1 MNRIQALELSTGLAA
16 LVTGMEDEL
25 LQNIAAYLLSGK
37 IESDAAKWKIRKL
50 AELGKLNQKNIETI
64 KSYIPE
70 EKELAELTLKRA
82 AVDAFAHAESGFR
95 KLAIAGL
102 VTDAP
107 EGSME
112 RTMNRVLK
120 TLGKQAK
127 DELNIVN
134 TTMQMKARQM
144 ANTAVQ
150 KAARLAEDQVFLDA
164 LNKAAG
170 KTVTGTESLTAACSK
185 CLKEMAQKGIPAF
198 VDKAGR
204 EWSPEAYVNV
214 CVRSTVGNTAHTAL
228 FERMKDYGT
237 RIIEVDSHFDARPK
251 CAKDQG
257 KLYDLDN
264 GSGYVE
270 DLHGNQIRYYPFN
283 TTSYGQPD
291 GLFGI
296 NCRHHGYPFTA
307 GLSTQTYF
315 PYDEEENAAQ
325 YKKIQKQR
333 ELERKVRASKREC
346 AMLKDGD
353 PQEFQKSAVKLKRQ
367 SQELKDYCERTG
379 LTYQNER
386 TSVLG
391 YGHSEASRVTA
402 AYRRAL
408 KQEEEKLKQIAL
420 DNLKNCDILES
431 RIQSGELPL
440 KVRLGQQKKHILDT
454 NENKMTKDKS
464 YLTISIDEIEEIV
477 NALHGT
483 GIIDISKDGQIRE
496 VITLDHNVGFIISQ
510 KKGMEGEPIPTN
522 QVKIH
527 YSKNGYHIVP
537 TISEKNTK
545 GR

>member
-1 MNRIQALELSTGLAA
+1 MNKIRALELSTGLAA

-37 IESDAAKWKIRKL
+37 IESDAAKWKLRKL

-102 VTDAP
+102 VKDAP

-112 RTMNRVLK
+112 QTMNRVLK
-120 TLGKQAK
+120 ALGKQAK

-134 TTMQMKARQM
+134 TTMRMKAKQM

-150 KAARLAEDQVFLDA
+150 KAARLAERQDFLDA
-164 LNKAAG
+164 LGKAAG
-170 KTVTGTESLTAACSK
+170 KTVTGTESLTAACGK

-237 RIIEVDSHFDARPK
+237 RIIEVDSHFGARPK

-270 DLHGNQIRYYPFN
+270 DLHGKKIQYFPFSS
-283 TTSYGQPD
+283 TSYGQPD

-307 GLSTQTYF
+307 GISTQTYF

-325 YKKIQKQR
+325 YRKIQKQR
-333 ELERKVRASKREC
+333 ELERRVRASKREC
-346 AMLKDGD
+346 AMLKNGD
-353 PQEFQKSAVKLKRQ
+353 PKEFQRSAVKLKRH
-367 SQELKDYCERTG
+367 SQDLKDYCERTG

-391 YGHSEASRVTA
+391 YSHSEASKVTA

-408 KQEEEKLKQIAL
+408 KEEEEKLNKVLDKSDENGIIKTTYNAAGKPVIEVKKVSTKGSPNSITQRVNQKGGIDRNYYDENGNQIL
-420 DNLKNCDILES
+420 QVSNHDHGHKKES
-431 RIQSGELPL
+431 KLGKHGEHAHDYYIDEEGELIHGKAREL
-440 KVRLGQQKKHILDT
+440 
-454 NENKMTKDKS
+454 NEVERKENED
-464 YLTISIDEIEEIV
+464 
-477 NALHGT
+477 
-483 GIIDISKDGQIRE
+483 II
-496 VITLDHNVGFIISQ
+496 
-510 KKGMEGEPIPTN
+510 
-522 QVKIH
+522 
-527 YSKNGYHIVP
+527 
-537 TISEKNTK
+537 
-545 GR
+545 

>member
-1 MNRIQALELSTGLAA
+1 MNKIQALELSAGLSA

-25 LQNIAAYLLSGK
+25 LQNIAAYLLGGR
-37 IESDAAKWKIRKL
+37 IESDVAKWKIRKL

-64 KSYIPE
+64 KGYIPH

-82 AVDAFAHAESGFR
+82 AVDAFARAESGFR

-102 VTDAP
+102 VKDAP

-112 RTMNRVLK
+112 RTMSRVLK

-127 DELNIVN
+127 DELNLVN
-134 TTMQMKARQM
+134 TTMLGKARQM

-150 KAARLAEDQVFLDA
+150 RAARLAEDQQFLDA

-237 RIIEVDSHFDARPK
+237 RLIEVDSHFGARPK

-257 KLYDLDN
+257 KIYDLDN

-270 DLHGNQIRYYPFN
+270 DLHGNKIRYYPFSS
-283 TTSYGQPD
+283 TSYGQPD

-307 GLSTQTYF
+307 GISTQTYF

-325 YKKIQKQR
+325 YRKIQKQR
-333 ELERKVRASKREC
+333 ELERRVRASKREC

-353 PQEFQKSAVKLKRQ
+353 PREFQKSAVKLKRH
-367 SQELKDYCERTG
+367 SRELKDYCERAG

-391 YGHSEASRVTA
+391 YGRSEAGRVTA

-408 KQEEEKLKQIAL
+408 KQEEEKFRQITL
-420 DNLKNCDILES
+420 DNLKNRDILES
-431 RIQSGELPL
+431 KIQSGELPL
-440 KVRLGQQKKHILDT
+440 AIRPGQQNKHILGT
-454 NENKMTKDKS
+454 NERKTAEGKS
-464 YLTISIDEIEEIV
+464 YLTIGIDEAQEIV
-477 NALHGT
+477 STKHGT
-483 GIIDISKDGQIRE
+483 GIIEITNSGRQIKEIVSLEKAIGISINPLTKAE
-496 VITLDHNVGFIISQ
+496 T
-510 KKGMEGEPIPTN
+510 PTTF
-522 QVKIH
+522 VKIH
-527 YSKNGYHIVP
+527 YSKKGTHIVP
-537 TISEKNTK
+537 IYPKK
-545 GR
+545 